1 MGIPWSYNGG
11 CAIVSVMQKKSTE
24 RVSAFVK
31 LHLKVDAK
39 LLLVACHLLG
49 SLLPSGPLQL
59 PSNL

>member
-24 RVSAFVK
+24 RVSAFVSCISRWMQ
-31 LHLKVDAK
+31 K

-49 SLLPSGPLQL
+49 SLLPFWPFAVAV
-59 PSNL
+59 